1 MSSKMFKRHFC
12 QSQKYLA
19 KHLRPFFNAVFNADS
34 EIVFI
39 YFLSCLE
46 LEILKLKAYDYLYYY
61 FLFQSCVAS

>member
-19 KHLRPFFNAVFNADS
+19 YHLRPFFNAVFDADS

-39 YFLSCLE
+39 YFLYCLE
-46 LEILKLKAYDYLYYY
+46 LEILELKAYDYLHYYL
-61 FLFQSCVAS
+61 FLKVE